1 MRLKKKEGSINMNLN
16 INKINSKY
24 SNFNNSQF
32 LSGQI
37 VDDDFLNK
45 FKIIREVEEDKEY
58 DDSEEEN
65 IKQKTQIIKTKKS
78 SKA

>member
-1 MRLKKKEGSINMNLN
+1 MLKLLLLKYEIEEKKEGSINMNLN

-32 LSGQI
+32 LPGQI

-45 FKIIREVEEDKEY
+45 FKI
-58 DDSEEEN
+58 
-65 IKQKTQIIKTKKS
+65 
-78 SKA
+78 